1 MGPTA
6 THWAQFCAIQLPLQ
20 TLASC
25 YCQGLKFC
33 MDGRNTMLHRAK
45 LRILPKNKIL
55 SLTAAHAAQF
65 GVFQP
70 HPWALP
76 SCKLKGF
83 KFCMHGR
90 NAHQKKMG
98 ILPQNTDCRPHAP
111 TPMRGHWI
119 SVQAEHPNVAANHHT
134 MACTLWGSIFR
145 YFIWLGTRVI
155 LGG

>member
-1 MGPTA
+1 MWKLELRPQAQGYGASPYPRCWAATTTHSSMLFQAFCQKMKIMGPTA
-6 THWAQFCAIQLPLQ
+6 THLAQFCAIQFPLQ

-33 MDGRNTMLHRAK
+33 MDGRNTMLHAAK

-55 SLTAAHAAQF
+55 SPTAAYAAQF

-90 NAHQKKMG
+90 
-98 ILPQNTDCRPHAP
+98 
-111 TPMRGHWI
+111 
-119 SVQAEHPNVAANHHT
+119 SAASEKNGDFATKHR
-134 MACTLWGSIFR
+134 L
-145 YFIWLGTRVI
+145 
-155 LGG
+155 

>member
-1 MGPTA
+1 MLFQAFCQKMKIMGPTA
-6 THWAQFCAIQLPLQ
+6 THLAQFCAIQFPLQ
-20 TLASC
+20 ILASC

-33 MDGRNTMLHRAK
+33 MDGRNTMLHGLK
-45 LRILPKNKIL
+45 LRVLPKNKIL

-76 SCKLKGF
+76 SCKVNGF

-90 NAHQKKMG
+90 NAMLHQKKMG

-111 TPMRGHWI
+111 TPMRGHFG
-119 SVQAEHPNVAANHHT
+119 AEHPNVAANHHT
-134 MACTLWGSIFR
+134 MACTL
-145 YFIWLGTRVI
+145 
-155 LGG
+155 

>member
-1 MGPTA
+1 MLFQAFCQCQKMKIMGPTA
-6 THWAQFCAIQLPLQ
+6 THLAQFCAIQFPPQ

-33 MDGRNTMLHRAK
+33 MDGRNTMLHAAK

-90 NAHQKKMG
+90 NAASDKNGDFATKHR
-98 ILPQNTDCRPHAP
+98 L
-111 TPMRGHWI
+111 
-119 SVQAEHPNVAANHHT
+119 
-134 MACTLWGSIFR
+134 
-145 YFIWLGTRVI
+145 
-155 LGG
+155 